1 MEQHAENPCYAPN
14 DPQMA
19 GIGGKKKARY
29 DYRTF
34 TRFYPASIRKQ
45 PSQYKG
51 KPIGYIVHAHCWVL
65 FGRVEGLELSKAKL
79 AKLIQVCRKY
89 WNNNSSWEIY
99 DIELQ
104 SVDPC
109 KDLLWP
115 KYGYDIYQSP
125 LVVPAVQ
132 EAIDSANIES
142 LRGSSIECHRL
153 PFHFKNLPL
162 EVAILIT
169 EYICPVN
176 YTVDDI
182 KNTRNMLSVFQWE
195 LPDWFWRGR
204 LTKQHLFME
213 LDGLKETSS
222 PVGWQLALDL
232 MSLVSDLVRF
242 SASGL
247 ANRERVL
254 GIMFGLEKTF
264 LE

>member
-14 DPQMA
+14 DPNMA
-19 GIGGKKKARY
+19 RIGGTTKARY

-34 TRFYPASIRKQ
+34 TRFYPASIGKQ

-51 KPIGYIVHAHCWVL
+51 NPIGYIVHAHCWAL
-65 FGRVEGLELSKAKL
+65 FGRVEGLKLNKAKL
-79 AKLIQVCRKY
+79 TKLIQVCRKY
-89 WNNNSSWEIY
+89 WNNSSSWEIH
-99 DIELQ
+99 DIDIQ
-104 SVDPC
+104 RIDPC
-109 KDLLWP
+109 KNLSWS

-132 EAIDSANIES
+132 EAIDSANIEC
-142 LRGSSIECHRL
+142 LRRSERHLL
-153 PFHFKNLPL
+153 PFHFTSLPL

-182 KNTRNMLSVFQWE
+182 KDTRNMLLVFQWK

-204 LTKQHLFME
+204 FNEHLFVE
-213 LDGLKETSS
+213 LYEAKKTSS
-222 PVGWQLALDL
+222 IGWQLALNL
-232 MSLVSDLVRF
+232 MSLVTDQARF
-242 SASGL
+242 SSSGL
-247 ANRERVL
+247 VNRERVL